1 MNKKGCSIEPDSYG
15 LYTLTI
21 TDDGKPIK
29 VVRYIGLHR
38 AVEIAEKEIGNAER
52 TSSATESR

>member
-1 MNKKGCSIEPDSYG
+1 MNRKGCKIDPDSYG

-21 TDDGKPIK
+21 MEDGKPIK
-29 VVRYIGLHR
+29 VVRYISLHR
-38 AVEIAEKEIGNAER
+38 AVEVAEKEISNAER